1 MSTTGG
7 WTMVAT
13 YTTDNTGS
21 WSGDSYSTWGD
32 DTTPVTTTS
41 APIITT
47 TNNTVDLNNNWA
59 MLLVNNKEIAMKLIS
74 RAIDKDWVPYINRRS
89 LGVGTISITFESKKE
104 FIRSL
109 NPMPHVYGDNMIQ
122 STYRD
127 TLKTEY
133 YWIPKEI
140 LVDPFALDESDD
152 KELIKE
158 IVLSLKQKWELA

>member
-7 WTMVAT
+7 WTTVT
-13 YTTDNTGS
+13 KVYTTDNTNS
-21 WSGDSYSTWGD
+21 TWNGDSYPEWGGIS
-32 DTTPVTTTS
+32 TS

-89 LGVGTISITFESKKE
+89 LGVGTISIAFEPKKE

-109 NPMPHVYGDNMIQ
+109 NPMPHVYGYNTIQ

-127 TLKTEY
+127 TPKTEY